1 MKAVAVKIAAVVA
14 RAMLAEMAGLGAR
27 VVVSAV
33 VVMSAVVA
41 AAVVGVA
48 AGAMEAVEETYIIT
62 NTT

>member
-1 MKAVAVKIAAVVA
+1 MKAVAVKMAAVVVIG
-14 RAMLAEMAGLGAR
+14 MLTEMAELGAG

-41 AAVVGVA
+41 AAVVVVA
-48 AGAMEAVEETYIIT
+48 AAVEAAEETYIIT

>member
-1 MKAVAVKIAAVVA
+1 MKAVAVKMVAVVA
-14 RAMLAEMAGLGAR
+14 IAMLTEMAGLGAG

-41 AAVVGVA
+41 AAVVVVA
-48 AGAMEAVEETYIIT
+48 AAVEAAEETYIIT

>member
-1 MKAVAVKIAAVVA
+1 MKAVAVKMAAVVVIG
-14 RAMLAEMAGLGAR
+14 MLTEMAELGAG